1 MAHRPDSQSGL
12 PIKTKLIIIAIMFV
26 VITLVF
32 EYGFDSSDESES
44 LIEFDD
50 QNQLMIDENSK
61 LEQEMKIS
69 ITP

>member
-1 MAHRPDSQSGL
+1 ME
-12 PIKTKLIIIAIMFV
+12 KFNFF
-26 VITLVF
+26 TLVF
-32 EYGFDSSDESES
+32 EYGFDFSDESES

-50 QNQLMIDENSK
+50 QNQLMIDENSE